1 MYQPNPETEEFTIEL
16 SDGRD
21 LGYAIYGNPNGHPI
35 FYFHGFPGSRIEGKM
50 FDQRLKDSPFALYAF
65 DRPGMG
71 NSSPHNNRSLLTW
84 ADDIIQF
91 ADNLKIDKFTV
102 LGISGG
108 GPYALAC
115 AKKIPSNR
123 LVATLVI
130 SGMGPI
136 NGNMKFFQPLL
147 RFGLSLAKKSSG
159 LFRLIYRL
167 ILYTMMKTEKRV
179 TRTVQKMI
187 LDMSPD
193 EQAQLR
199 LGNGVEIFVADNY
212 YAYVQGPL
220 GTAQD
225 IENYARDWGFTL
237 EDIPK
242 DIPVMVIHGE
252 KDEIVPVEIGKH
264 VAERISHCYS
274 QFYPNGTHFAT
285 SVESLPHILSKL
297 LSILESKTKE

>member
-1 MYQPNPETEEFTIEL
+1 MYKTNPETEELTIQL

-21 LGYAIYGNPNGHPI
+21 LGYAIYGNPSGYPI

-50 FDQRLKDSPFALYAF
+50 FDQRMLDSPFALYAF
-65 DRPGMG
+65 DRPGIG
-71 NSSPHNNRSLLTW
+71 NSSPHKNRSLLTW
-84 ADDIIQF
+84 ADDILEF
-91 ADNLKIDKFTV
+91 ADSLNIDKFTV

-115 AKKIPSNR
+115 AINVPPNR
-123 LVATLVI
+123 LVASLII

-136 NGNMKFFQPLL
+136 NGYKKLFQPLL
-147 RFGLSLAKKSSG
+147 RFGLSVAQKSSG

-199 LGNGVEIFVADNY
+199 KGNAFEIFVADNY
-212 YAYVQGPL
+212 YAYIQGPL

-225 IENYARDWGFTL
+225 IEIYARDWG
-237 EDIPK
+237 I
-242 DIPVMVIHGE
+242 
-252 KDEIVPVEIGKH
+252 
-264 VAERISHCYS
+264 
-274 QFYPNGTHFAT
+274 
-285 SVESLPHILSKL
+285 
-297 LSILESKTKE
+297 